1 MDKIKDLTLNALKYY
16 DTNNEKYSKFFDKVK
31 YYRMLLAAES
41 NELDHNVIIFYDKDK
56 IEFFRSRFEM
66 LGHYNGTIKMW
77 AWGWTISD
85 KKNEIIMAK
94 KLLNYALDLGKEF
107 SFLKSELV
115 TSRFRIS
122 SEIQLDIHA
131 SIASYISKN
140 PLIFKLLSPDISMTY
155 LTDDQSVEIYELR
168 HRPDNNSNINYLYL
182 LDEYKFPNTDQ

>member
-16 DTNNEKYSKFFDKVK
+16 DTNNEKYSRLFDKIK
-31 YYRMLLAAES
+31 YYRIFHTTEHT
-41 NELDHNVIIFYDKDK
+41 ELDHNVIRFYDKDK
-56 IEFFRSRFEM
+56 KEIFRSRYEM
-66 LGHYNGTIKMW
+66 LGYYNATVKMW
-77 AWGWTISD
+77 AWGWIIND
-85 KKNEIIMAK
+85 KKNEIVLAK

-140 PLIFKLLSPDISMTY
+140 PLIFKLLSTSTPAGH
-155 LTDDQSVEIYELR
+155 LEDDPSIEIYELQKLT
-168 HRPDNNSNINYLYL
+168 NNSDINYLYL
-182 LDEYKFPNTDQ
+182 LDDYKFPNTDQ